1 DVYALGAILFEI
13 LTDTRL
19 HDHDRPADRVRST
32 IQEAPPRPSER
43 RPELAIPPELDA
55 LCFAAIQRDP
65 SERLRDARGFH
76 DALERF
82 LAGERDVEL
91 RGELAAQH
99 VDAAQAHREAKDDPV
114 AARRR
119 AIREL
124 GRALA
129 LDPGNDRATNDLLAL
144 LNEVPSETPEEV
156 ERLAAGARR
165 RYWRIVARF
174 SGLAYLSIFLYA
186 PLLLWNGATALTAVV
201 FFYLLIT
208 LAAALSFW
216 VSRQEEPAIALVLV
230 VHAVSNIAFATLAG
244 LTGPL
249 FVVPMVVTVNAGGFA
264 LLFGRRLRWWIF
276 AGGALAIFVPLALE
290 LAGVLEPT
298 YEFVDGAMIVRSRWV
313 EARPLPSL
321 VFLGVAALTSL
332 GTATLLF
339 SELREMVLRS
349 ERRFY
354 VHAWQ
359 LRQLLPGRL
368 R

>member
-1 DVYALGAILFEI
+1 
-13 LTDTRL
+13 
-19 HDHDRPADRVRST
+19 VRST

-65 SERLRDARGFH
+65 SERLPSARTLH

-82 LAGERDVEL
+82 LAGERDLEL
-91 RGELAAQH
+91 RGALAAQH
-99 VDAAQAHREAKDDPV
+99 VDAAQVHREAKDDAV

-144 LNEVPSETPEEV
+144 LGEMPSETPEEV

-186 PLLLWNGATALTAVV
+186 PLLLWNGATALTTVV

-230 VHAVSNIAFATLAG
+230 VHAVSNIAFATLGG

-290 LAGVLEPT
+290 LAGVLAPT
-298 YEFVDGAMIVRSRWV
+298 YEFVDGAMIIRPRWV